1 MNIVEQH
8 ELQIISVSGQV
19 FDEDLQISLVEFC
32 QICQINSTEVI
43 EMVQEGVLEPVSGV
57 SYQEWHFN
65 NIAVNRLRTA
75 KRLQQDLQINLPG
88 IALALD
94 LLQELEQLRKQLGT

>member
-1 MNIVEQH
+1 M
-8 ELQIISVSGQV
+8 QIISISGQV
-19 FDEDLQISLVEFC
+19 FDEDLQISLGEFC

-43 EMVQEGVLEPVSGV
+43 EMVEEGVLEPVSGV

-65 NIAVNRLRTA
+65 CVAINRLRTA

-88 IALALD
+88 VALALD
-94 LLQELEQLRKQLGT
+94 LLQEIAQLRKRLES

>member
-1 MNIVEQH
+1 MEQN

-19 FDEDLQISLVEFC
+19 FDDDLQINLVEFC

-43 EMVQEGVLEPVSGV
+43 EMVQEGVLEPVSGI
-57 SYQEWHFN
+57 SYQEWCFN
-65 NIAVNRLRTA
+65 SVAIHRLRTA

-88 IALALD
+88 VALALD
-94 LLQELEQLRKQLGT
+94 LLQELEQLRKQLES

>member
-1 MNIVEQH
+1 MEQNL
-8 ELQIISVSGQV
+8 LQVVISGQV
-19 FDEDLQISLVEFC
+19 FDEELHISLVEFC

-43 EMVQEGVLEPVSGV
+43 EMVQEGILEPVSGV

-65 NIAVNRLRTA
+65 SVAINRLRTA

-94 LLQELEQLRKQLGT
+94 LLQEINRLRKRLET

>member
-1 MNIVEQH
+1 MAQNV
-8 ELQIISVSGQV
+8 LPIITGQV
-19 FDEDLQISLVEFC
+19 FDEDVEISVVEFC

-43 EMVQEGVLEPVSGV
+43 EMVQEGVVEPVKGV
-57 SYQEWHFN
+57 TYQEWHFN
-65 NIAVNRLRTA
+65 SSAINRLRTA

-94 LLQELEQLRKQLGT
+94 LLQELEQLRKQIQN

>member
-1 MNIVEQH
+1 MEQN
-8 ELQIISVSGQV
+8 ELQIISGQV

-43 EMVQEGVLEPVSGV
+43 EMVQEGVLEPVSGL

-65 NIAVNRLRTA
+65 GVAINRLRTA

-94 LLQELEQLRKQLGT
+94 LLQEIEQLRRQLDS